1 MAYNCI
7 NCKRQFG
14 SRDSLKQHLES
25 PAHNAECEDCDRSF
39 SSQQALQQHLS
50 SPAHTFDCEDCD
62 RSFGSQQAL
71 QQHLNSPAHIPKNN
85 NTYLGIPRS
94 IIEPIYATAVG
105 LRFKQPTV
113 SDVLRQT
120 GTELDERIV
129 SSLISAALRLLPI
142 DNTPQG
148 IALRIEQHRTK
159 AAESKR
165 DEDTFCSELDRLGYV
180 FFREAQQEG
189 RL

>member
-1 MAYNCI
+1 M
-7 NCKRQFG
+7 
-14 SRDSLKQHLES
+14 
-25 PAHNAECEDCDRSF
+25 
-39 SSQQALQQHLS
+39 
-50 SPAHTFDCEDCD
+50 
-62 RSFGSQQAL
+62 
-71 QQHLNSPAHIPKNN
+71 
-85 NTYLGIPRS
+85 
-94 IIEPIYATAVG
+94 
-105 LRFKQPTV
+105 